1 MGFVFTEEE
10 ASGDYRG
17 DASCVEQ
24 VDEVKGYTWRRHRR
38 ERERGGPLS
47 GLYQDRDQETVAG
60 VERVGE
66 QGVDVSGESQGGRG
80 SGSAQIAAQQ

>member
-1 MGFVFTEEE
+1 MGLVFTGEE

-38 ERERGGPLS
+38 ERERGGTLS
-47 GLYQDRDQETVAG
+47 GLYQDRD
-60 VERVGE
+60 
-66 QGVDVSGESQGGRG
+66 
-80 SGSAQIAAQQ
+80 